1 MTLTAAVDGL
11 SVFLVKGQVAIQGF
25 VAGLVATAAVAAYDF
40 SRYQVILDRK
50 PFGTAPPPPPVVA
63 PPISPEQSFART
75 LRMSAIYET
84 EDGNVRVG
92 LINLQGNRS
101 FFLSV
106 GESEDGIELVS
117 ASYKDEEAVLRKGT
131 EMAVLKLSSDTPQ
144 PLTPAEQQARLTQ
157 QQVQRMS
164 YAERRQERE
173 RQRQQPPPP
182 PPQPIY
188 TGEELERHLREY
200 QMEVIRQGLPPLPI
214 PLTPEMDAQLVAE
227 GILPPL
233 E

>member
-1 MTLTAAVDGL
+1 MKRHDKLTGLLLLAMVGAA
-11 SVFLVKGQVAIQGF
+11 
-25 VAGLVATAAVAAYDF
+25 AGAAPPPDF
-40 SRYQVILDRK
+40 ERYRVILDRK
-50 PFGTAPPPPPVVA
+50 PFGVAPPPAAVVPPPLTA
-63 PPISPEQSFART
+63 EQSFART
-75 LRMSAIYET
+75 LRMSAILEN
-84 EDGNVRVG
+84 EDGSVRVG
-92 LINLQGNRS
+92 LIDAQGNRS

-117 ASYKDEEAVLRKGT
+117 ADYKNEEAVLRKGG
-131 EMAVLKLSSDTPQ
+131 EMVVLKLASGDIQ
-144 PLTPAEQQARLTQ
+144 PLTAEQQQARLTQ
-157 QQVQRMS
+157 QQVQRLS

-182 PPQPIY
+182 PPEPIY
-188 TGEELERHLREY
+188 TGEALEKHLREY

-227 GILPPL
+227 GLLPPL